1 MVTVAL
7 YGLEADDWSALEREV
22 VDLFTALLRVDTTNP
37 PGNETACALVL
48 KDYLAGNGI
57 ESALVGELPA
67 RQNLVARLDGA
78 RRGPSL
84 TFMGHTDVVPADAA
98 EWSVPPF
105 AGVVKD
111 GYVWGCGATDMK
123 NQVAAEAVALARLKR
138 SGADFAGTVKYAATV
153 DEEDGDHCGVRWLCR
168 NEPDT
173 LRAEYLIN
181 EGMGGLWLPVDGA
194 KVFLLAAAEKA
205 FAQFRIRTRGR
216 GGHASVPEKEHSA
229 VIDLARAVVA
239 LGLYDPPAIVAP
251 LTAQFIDAVVSD
263 ADLRARLKDPQTAR
277 AAGAELR
284 RLDAE
289 IASLVEP
296 LLGATFTPTM
306 LDAGKAVNVIPTHAE
321 ACIDC
326 RILPEMT
333 AADTRELVA
342 AVLDPLGIDWEFE
355 WVDVTTPNASPAPT
369 ALSESIARVLR
380 RDVPDAVLAPMCSG
394 SFTDSRWIRE
404 HFPDCIA
411 YGFAP
416 FVAESLHA
424 MQGGR
429 DHEPDERI
437 RVEDVTYQA
446 LFFERLARDLL
457 A

>member
-1 MVTVAL
+1 MVTVAW

-37 PGNETACALVL
+37 PGNETACALIL

-57 ESALVGELPA
+57 ESTLVGETPE

-78 RRGPSL
+78 RPGPTL
-84 TFMGHTDVVPADAA
+84 TYMGHMD
-98 EWSVPPF
+98 
-105 AGVVKD
+105 
-111 GYVWGCGATDMK
+111 
-123 NQVAAEAVALARLKR
+123 
-138 SGADFAGTVKYAATV
+138 
-153 DEEDGDHCGVRWLCR
+153 
-168 NEPDT
+168 
-173 LRAEYLIN
+173 
-181 EGMGGLWLPVDGA
+181 
-194 KVFLLAAAEKA
+194 
-205 FAQFRIRTRGR
+205 
-216 GGHASVPEKEHSA
+216 
-229 VIDLARAVVA
+229 
-239 LGLYDPPAIVAP
+239 VAP
-251 LTAQFIDAVVSD
+251 A
-263 ADLRARLKDPQTAR
+263 AR

-284 RLDAE
+284 RLDPEVA
-289 IASLVEP
+289 ALVEP

-306 LDAGKAVNVIPTHAE
+306 LDAGKAVNVIPTRAK

-333 AADTRELVA
+333 AAGTRELVA

-369 ALSESIARVLR
+369 ALSESIARVLC

-394 SFTDSRWIRE
+394 SFTDSRWVRE
-404 HFPDCIA
+404 YFPDCIA

-416 FVAESLHA
+416 YVAESFHA

>member
-1 MVTVAL
+1 VSL
-7 YGLEADDWSALEREV
+7 YGLEADDWNALEREV
-22 VDLFTALLRVDTTNP
+22 LDLFTALLRVDTTNP

-48 KDYLAGNGI
+48 KGYLADNGI
-57 ESALVGELPA
+57 DSSLVGELPA

-78 RRGPSL
+78 RPGPTL
-84 TFMGHTDVVPADAA
+84 TYMGHLDVVPADAA

-105 AGVVKD
+105 GGLVKD

-138 SGADFAGTVKYAATV
+138 SGADFAGTLKYAATA
-153 DEEDGDHCGVRWLCR
+153 DEEVGDHCGVRWLCE

-173 LRAEYLIN
+173 LRCEYLIN
-181 EGMGGLWLPVDGA
+181 EGMGGLWLPVDGQ
-194 KVFLLAAAEKA
+194 KVFLLAVGEKA

-239 LGLYDPPAIVAP
+239 LGAYEPPAIVSP
-251 LTAQFIDAVVSD
+251 LTAQFIDAVVTD
-263 ADLRARLKDPQTAR
+263 AGLRARLKDPRTAR

-284 RLDAE
+284 RRDAE
-289 IASLVEP
+289 SASLVEP

-306 LDAGKAVNVIPTHAE
+306 LDAGRAVNVIPTHAE
-321 ACIDC
+321 ACVDC
-326 RILPEMT
+326 RILPEMS
-333 AADTRELVA
+333 AAGTRELVA
-342 AVLDPLGIDWEFE
+342 AVLDPLGIEWEFE
-355 WVDVTTPNASPAPT
+355 WVDVTTPNTSPAPS
-369 ALSESIARVLR
+369 ALSESIARVLHA
-380 RDVPDAVLAPMCSG
+380 DVPDAVLAPMCSG
-394 SFTDSRWIRE
+394 SFTDSRWVRE
-404 HFPDCIA
+404 YFPDCIA

-416 FVAESLHA
+416 YVAESFHA
-424 MQGGR
+424 MHGGR